1 VTAVLSLQ
9 TDPID
14 LSGIVGERAG
24 LVHVWTGDP
33 QVQPAAK
40 STVAYKIIVKKTDQK
55 DLHN

>member
-1 VTAVLSLQ
+1 VIAVVSLQ

-40 STVAYKIIVKKTDQK
+40 STVAYKVIVQK
-55 DLHN
+55 ANQKELHN